1 MKKISLIIGL
11 LLIASCSSTKFVDSW
26 RNEEIKTFTPKKLLV
41 IGMTDNLTARK
52 IFEEDLK
59 KAFVLRNINAV
70 ESTTVLDENFTKT
83 KKSEEEINQM
93 IQEITEE
100 GFDAVIITAV
110 KGVEK
115 VNYLPRYYT
124 VGYRWTRFGNY
135 YLNFQD
141 VYYTPEYYESYKVY
155 NIETSIYYINK
166 EDDKSLVWVGSL
178 ELVNPKTIKST
189 VKNYVVKIIKQ
200 LERESLIKAIN

>member
-1 MKKISLIIGL
+1 MKNISLILGL
-11 LLIASCSSTKFVDSW
+11 FLIVSCSSTKFVDSW

-59 KAFVLRNINAV
+59 SAFIVRNINAV

-93 IQEITEE
+93 IKEIIND

-115 VNYLPRYYT
+115 INYPPRYYT
-124 VGYRWTRFGNY
+124 VGYRWTRFGHY

-155 NIETSIYYINK
+155 NVETSIYYINK
-166 EDDKSLVWVGSL
+166 DVDKSLVWVGSL
-178 ELVNPKTIKST
+178 NLVDPKTIKST
-189 VKNYVVKIIKQ
+189 VKKYVVKIIKQ
-200 LERESLIKAIN
+200 LEHENLIKTLD

>member
-11 LLIASCSSTKFVDSW
+11 LLIVSCSSTKFVDSW

-59 KAFVLRNINAV
+59 NAFILRNINAV
-70 ESTTVLDENFTKT
+70 ESTTVLDKNFTDT
-83 KKSEEEINQM
+83 RKSEDEINQM
-93 IQEITEE
+93 IQEITDK

-110 KGVEK
+110 KGIEK
-115 VNYLPRYYT
+115 INYPSGYYSSRY
-124 VGYRWTRFGNY
+124 RLTRFGNY
-135 YLNFQD
+135 YLRFQD
-141 VYYTPEYYESYKVY
+141 VYYTPEYYEPYNVY
-155 NIETSIYYINK
+155 NVETSIYYINK
-166 EDDKSLVWVGSL
+166 EDNKSLVWVGSL
-178 ELVNPKTIKST
+178 KLVDPKTIKST

-200 LERESLIKAIN
+200 LERENLINKL

>member
-1 MKKISLIIGL
+1 MKKISLILGIL
-11 LLIASCSSTKFVDSW
+11 LTVSCSSTKFVDSW
-26 RNEEIKTFTPKKLLV
+26 RNQKIKTFTPKKLLV
-41 IGMTDNLTARK
+41 IGMTDNLTAQN

-83 KKSEEEINQM
+83 EKSEEEINQM
-93 IQEITEE
+93 IKEISAE

-110 KGVEK
+110 KGVK
-115 VNYLPRYYT
+115 KLNYPPRYYT
-124 VGYRWTRFGNY
+124 IGYRWTRFGHY

-141 VYYTPEYYESYKVY
+141 VYYTPQYYESYKVY

-178 ELVNPKTIKST
+178 ELVDPKTIKST
-189 VKNYVVKIIKQ
+189 VKKYVDKIIKQ
-200 LERESLIKAIN
+200 LERESLIKTIN

>member
-1 MKKISLIIGL
+1 MKNISLILGL
-11 LLIASCSSTKFVDSW
+11 FLMVSCSSTKFVDTW

-59 KAFVLRNINAV
+59 NAFILRNINAV
-70 ESTTVLDENFTKT
+70 ESTTVLNKNFTNT

-93 IQEITEE
+93 IKEIINE

-110 KGVEK
+110 KGIEK
-115 VNYLPRYYT
+115 VNYPSGYYST
-124 VGYRWTRFGNY
+124 GYRLTHFGSY
-135 YLNFQD
+135 YLRFQD

-155 NIETSIYYINK
+155 NVETSIYYINK
-166 EDDKSLVWVGSL
+166 DVNKSLVWVGSL
-178 ELVNPKTIKST
+178 NLVDPKTIKST
-189 VKNYVVKIIKQ
+189 VKNYVAKIIKQ
-200 LERESLIKAIN
+200 LERENLIKTIN